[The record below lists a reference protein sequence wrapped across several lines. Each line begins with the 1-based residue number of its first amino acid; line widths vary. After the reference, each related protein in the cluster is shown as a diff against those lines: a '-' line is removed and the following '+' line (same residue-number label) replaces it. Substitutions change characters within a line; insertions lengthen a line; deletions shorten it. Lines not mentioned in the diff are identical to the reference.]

1 MLLFRLVHRSTPV
14 LLAAGLALAAVSP
27 PTDATAAP
35 GQGRTLQAPQK
46 TMKPFGSERELI
58 AFLKKRQQPVR
69 PRGQYPTSASL
80 PPPPPSPPPSP
91 APAAAPEASAASDSA
106 SSITN
111 MQEAGVDEGGIVKMK
126 GDLLIVL
133 RRGRVFT
140 VSTRDGDLKPI
151 DSIDA
156 YPPGV
161 SPSGDWYDEMLVTG
175 DRVIVIGYSYARGGT
190 EINRFQ
196 LGSDGSLSYEDSYHL
211 RSNDYYSSRN
221 YASRLIGTRLI
232 VYTPLDLPYNA
243 AENMNWLPALKR
255 FRGTGSPGTFEPT
268 TSAVNIYLPPAVLKD
283 TSMPSDL
290 HTVTEC
296 DLSAWRLRCKSTGVL
311 GPSGRTFYVSSSA
324 VYVWLNAPWRE
335 DQARGEPSGLLYRM
349 PLDGAA
355 PSAIAVRGMP
365 TDQFSFREDW
375 NEGFLNV
382 LVRSNGAGD
391 AMWMPEFASGAM
403 SLLQVPLRAFNDG
416 QTEAGRA
423 SYRLLPQAEGRS
435 WALQNRF
442 VGDYVLYG
450 RGAGWDTNT
459 ATSTLVVAGVRNGS
473 VSVIPLQHGVDRIE
487 AMGRDAVVVGGD
499 GRDLHFRA
507 IELTD
512 GPVPHIGDRY
522 TMAGASQGETRSHA
536 FFFKPDAGY
545 DQNDRSAGIMGLP
558 VTRAGRPGYG
568 QLVENAAGIV
578 FVRRAA
584 RQFSALGELGAS
596 QSGIVDDGCR
606 ASCVDWY
613 GNSRPI
619 FIGNRTF
626 ALMGYEL
633 VEGSVSREAIREI
646 RRVSFAPVRGRPAN

>member
-1 MLLFRLVHRSTPV
+1 MLLFRMMHRFTPA
-14 LLAAGLALAAVSP
+14 LLSVCLAAVAAVPSVSN
-27 PTDATAAP
+27 AAP
-35 GQGRTLQAPQK
+35 AQGRSLQAPQK
-46 TMKPFGSERELI
+46 TMTPFGSEREMM
-58 AFLKKRQQPVR
+58 AFLKKRQQR
-69 PRGQYPTSASL
+69 MRARTSGDAV
-80 PPPPPSPPPSP
+80 PPPPPAPMPA
-91 APAAAPEASAASDSA
+91 APAVAEASASPGTA

-111 MQEAGVDEGGIVKMK
+111 TQEVGVDEGGIIKMK

-140 VSTRDGDLKPI
+140 VSTRDGDLRPI
-151 DSIDA
+151 DAIDA
-156 YPPGV
+156 FPPGV
-161 SPSGDWYDEMLVTG
+161 DPGGDWYDEMLVTG
-175 DRVIVIGYSYARGGT
+175 NRVIVIGYSYARGGT

-196 LGSDGSLSYEDSYHL
+196 LGRDGSLSYEDSYHL

-232 VYTPLDLPYNA
+232 VYTPLYLPWNA
-243 AENMNWLPALKR
+243 SETMNWMPALKR
-255 FRGTGSPGTFEPT
+255 FRGPRSPGRFEPT
-268 TSAVNIYLPPAVLKD
+268 ASAVDIYKPPAIDDGK
-283 TSMPSDL
+283 TMPSAL

-296 DLSAWRLRCKSTGVL
+296 DLAAWRLSCKSTGVF
-311 GPSGRTFYVSSSA
+311 GPAGRTFYVSANA
-324 VYVWLNAPWRE
+324 VYVWLNAPYWSDRRPE
-335 DQARGEPSGLLYRM
+335 DPSGLLYRL

-355 PSAIAVRGMP
+355 PSAIGVRGMP

-375 NEGFLNV
+375 TAGFLNV
-382 LVRSNGAGD
+382 LVRSEGSGD
-391 AMWMPEFASGAM
+391 AMWMPEFASGTM

-416 QTEAGRA
+416 GREAERGG
-423 SYRLLPQAEGRS
+423 YRLLPQSDGNS

-450 RGAGWDTNT
+450 RGAGWGPNT
-459 ATSTLVVAGVRNGS
+459 AMSTLVVAGVRSGS

-487 AMGRDAVVVGGD
+487 AMGGDAVVVGGD

-536 FFFKPDAGY
+536 FFFKPEAGY
-545 DQNDRSAGIMGLP
+545 DRNDRSAGIMGLP

-568 QLVENAAGIV
+568 QLVETSAGIV

-584 RQFSALGELGAS
+584 RQFSSLGELGAS
-596 QSGIVDDGCR
+596 AGGNLDDGCR

-633 VEGSVSREAIREI
+633 VEGAVSREAIREI

>member
-1 MLLFRLVHRSTPV
+1 MLFSRFMHRSAPV
-14 LLAAGLALAAVSP
+14 MLAAGLALACAVAFS
-27 PTDATAAP
+27 DAMAAP
-35 GQGRTLQAPQK
+35 GQGRTPQAPK
-46 TMKPFGSERELI
+46 TAMKPFSSERELI
-58 AFLKKRQQPVR
+58 AFLKKRQQATR
-69 PRGQYPTSASL
+69 PRSKSSGDASPMPA
-80 PPPPPSPPPSP
+80 PPPAP
-91 APAAAPEASAASDSA
+91 APAAAAEASAAPEAA

-111 MQEAGVDEGGIVKMK
+111 TQEAGVDEGGIVKMK
-126 GDLLIVL
+126 GDILIVL

-140 VSTRDGDLKPI
+140 VSTRGGELRPI
-151 DSIDA
+151 DAIDA

-196 LGSDGSLSYEDSYHL
+196 LGSDGRLSYEDTYQL
-211 RSNDYYSSRN
+211 LSNDYYSSRN

-232 VYTPLDLPYNA
+232 VYTPLSLPRYA
-243 AENMNWLPALKR
+243 PESLNWLPALKR
-255 FRGTGSPGTFEPT
+255 FRGPGSPGTFEAT
-268 TSAVNIYLPPAVLKD
+268 TSATNIYVPPAVLND
-283 TSMPSDL
+283 MSMPSAL

-296 DLSAWRLRCKSTGVL
+296 DLAAWRLSCKSTGVL
-311 GPSGRTFYVSSSA
+311 GPAGRTFYVSPTA
-324 VYVWLNAPWRE
+324 VYVWLNAPSRR
-335 DQARGEPSGLLYRM
+335 DQARGEPSGLLYRL

-365 TDQFSFREDW
+365 TDQFSFREDG
-375 NEGFLNV
+375 NERLLNV
-382 LVRSNGAGD
+382 LVRSEGSGD

-416 QTEAGRA
+416 QQEAERG
-423 SYRLLPQAEGRS
+423 SYRLLPQPEGPG

-450 RGAGWDTNT
+450 RGAGWGPNS
-459 ATSTLVVAGVRNGS
+459 AISTLVVAGVRNAS

-536 FFFKPDAGY
+536 FFFKPEAGH
-545 DQNDRSAGIMGLP
+545 DRNDRSAGIMGLP

-568 QLVENAAGIV
+568 HLVENSAGIV

-596 QSGIVDDGCR
+596 ESGIVDDGCR

-619 FIGNRTF
+619 FIGERTF

-633 VEGSVSREAIREI
+633 VEGAVSREAIREV
-646 RRVSFAPVRGRPAN
+646 RRVSFAPGRGRPAY